1 MQPWK
6 DKANFTLVQAKIF
19 PHPHAHARLSSLS
32 LAGAESGVVLGRPL
46 GAGAQ
51 GEEDA
56 REEAPRN
63 GGGTQG
69 EKERMLLAKEL
80 NKKSYYEDSLGWQ
93 KVPSHQKG
101 REL

>member
-1 MQPWK
+1 MRTR
-6 DKANFTLVQAKIF
+6 AF
-19 PHPHAHARLSSLS
+19 PLS

-69 EKERMLLAKEL
+69 EKERKNVTYLQR
-80 NKKSYYEDSLGWQ
+80 N
-93 KVPSHQKG
+93 
-101 REL
+101 

>member
-1 MQPWK
+1 MQR
-6 DKANFTLVQAKIF
+6 AF
-19 PHPHAHARLSSLS
+19 PLSLS
-32 LAGAESGVVLGRPL
+32 LAGAESGVVFGRPL

-69 EKERMLLAKEL
+69 EKERMLLTC
-80 NKKSYYEDSLGWQ
+80 
-93 KVPSHQKG
+93 KG
-101 REL
+101 IEQEIVL